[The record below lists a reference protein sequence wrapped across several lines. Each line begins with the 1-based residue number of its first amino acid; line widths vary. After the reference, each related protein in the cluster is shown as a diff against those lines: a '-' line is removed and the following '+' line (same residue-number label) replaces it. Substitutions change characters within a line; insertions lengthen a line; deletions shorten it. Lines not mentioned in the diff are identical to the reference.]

1 MPSRVFDDWRDSS
14 TFPKSNSLKAHK
26 ALPRRRVLF
35 DNSVPTRE
43 DLIIQQSRNTEEDRD
58 VSAPSAASIPRLPLT
73 PPSTEREIEVKALN
87 DNHTSPPSTVIPTRR
102 SSELSTPVNAF
113 NLPTPEYTPPK
124 KESRPMH
131 LVPSPLSTRS
141 SSRAES
147 FRTAR
152 ERFSSDDEGEESP
165 ILPRMSFASRLG
177 PGFGIEWDIEDSDR
191 TPTIQTPSVLL
202 RFDEHKT
209 PKGHLNKH
217 HTETKQQSNSQ
228 MEGAEQS
235 ELAIIQN
242 SVQRDQSLKQQSE
255 SPSSIREDLDLPFSR
270 GFSLRERVRHD
281 RNRKSLPNGSVE
293 QFARQIEW
301 PDDNGGNEVE
311 SKLSQVDNRRLS
323 QMSTVVEAVV
333 LDAPT
338 QRRQVLRHMGKTAS
352 LRAASS
358 PTNGSK
364 RSSLISNDSKPRLVH
379 RNIRLMER
387 GNRFSLT
394 SESTGSDPAIFLL
407 SKIPVVAAPSN
418 PSPITGSLP
427 SRKRHSGEPTPPK
440 VIEPDLW
447 RPNTAPDSLQGYFDT
462 SNSRS
467 RTTSP
472 RETVTLMADKE
483 HRADRPS
490 AAVARSS
497 PVSAPTSRNASQNA
511 SLTSASLHTHNEEQ
525 AAIELQSASNHAAP
539 ARPHTPAD
547 VAAKLHGEDWTGSRY
562 RSTLTTPFSMLS
574 MNSSTPGTLEVNQAT
589 AVNIY
594 SHNNESVLVVQQNAR
609 PNVELPETAIA
620 SVDESNPAPV
630 ISELISQLAPRED
643 SPIQLFDSLLINP
656 RSPPKLPT
664 LKLVPPTPAILTPT
678 TSKEPQL
685 EDGTSVNIS
694 GTRFAMV
701 RRALSARRYSES
713 FVSPLKRSLQR
724 GTTTANRRQSV
735 DKQSDSK
742 LSPFWRPRGFWDD
755 FSDSESDFGNDAFLV
770 NDTLGLPRKRSIS
783 GPASLKRRLG
793 SLRLKRRP
801 PQSQQAKGL
810 RREASNESMGSYH
823 FVQKE
828 KKGGIMPRLG
838 YPVQFV
844 GLTSLRDGFERRKVR
859 REEGRRERERVRLRE
874 SIGPVI
880 LREDVGFGY

>member
-1 MPSRVFDDWRDSS
+1 MFDSS
-14 TFPKSNSLKAHK
+14 VPNHE
-26 ALPRRRVLF
+26 
-35 DNSVPTRE
+35 DSVPQHSTK
-43 DLIIQQSRNTEEDRD
+43 TEKDHNL
-58 VSAPSAASIPRLPLT
+58 VTPGATSIPRLPLT
-73 PPSTEREIEVKALN
+73 PPPTAST
-87 DNHTSPPSTVIPTRR
+87 PSTVIPTRR
-102 SSELSTPVNAF
+102 SSELSTPVTAYSP
-113 NLPTPEYTPPK
+113 PTPENTPPRRQT
-124 KESRPMH
+124 RPIH
-131 LVPSPLSTRS
+131 LVPSLLSTRS

-147 FRTAR
+147 FKTAQ
-152 ERFSSDDEGEESP
+152 EQLSSDDEGDLGEESP

-177 PGFGIEWDIEDSDR
+177 LGSGFGWDIEDSDR
-191 TPTIQTPSVLL
+191 TPIVQTPSALPQ
-202 RFDEHKT
+202 FDEHKT
-209 PKGHLNKH
+209 PEGHLSKH
-217 HTETKQQSNSQ
+217 RTEMKQQSNPQ
-228 MEGAEQS
+228 AEGAEQS
-235 ELAIIQN
+235 DHAIIHD
-242 SVQRDQSLKQQSE
+242 SVQRHQTPAQQSE
-255 SPSSIREDLDLPFSR
+255 SPLSIREDINLPFSR

-293 QFARQIEW
+293 QFAKQIDW
-301 PDDNGGNEVE
+301 PGDNSGNEVE
-311 SKLSQVDNRRLS
+311 SKLRQVDNRRLS
-323 QMSTVVEAVV
+323 QISASSTVVEAFV

-352 LRAASS
+352 LRVASS
-358 PTNGSK
+358 PTNESK
-364 RSSLISNDSKPRLVH
+364 RSSLISNDLKPRRVH
-379 RNIRLMER
+379 RNIRSTER

-394 SESTGSDPAIFLL
+394 SESAASTGSA
-407 SKIPVVAAPSN
+407 VVVTPSN
-418 PSPITGSLP
+418 RSPLIGSLR

-447 RPNTAPDSLQGYFDT
+447 RPNTAPDSSRGYFDT
-462 SNSRS
+462 SV
-467 RTTSP
+467 P
-472 RETVTLMADKE
+472 RLATNLPQEKITLMAEKE

-490 AAVARSS
+490 AAVARTS
-497 PVSAPTSRNASQNA
+497 PLSAPTSRNASQNA
-511 SLTSASLHTHNEEQ
+511 SLTSASLHSHNAEQ
-525 AAIELQSASNHAAP
+525 AAIEHESTSNQAAP

-547 VAAKLHGEDWTGSRY
+547 VADKVHGEDWTGSRY

-609 PNVELPETAIA
+609 PNVELPELATA

-643 SPIQLFDSLLINP
+643 SPIQSFISPLINP
-656 RSPPKLPT
+656 RPPPKPPALNV
-664 LKLVPPTPAILTPT
+664 VPPTPALLTPT
-678 TSKEPQL
+678 TSKEPHL
-685 EDGTSVNIS
+685 EDGTSVNIN

-724 GTTTANRRQSV
+724 GTTIATRRQSV

-770 NDTLGLPRKRSIS
+770 NNTLGLPQKRSIS

-801 PQSQQAKGL
+801 QQQQQISKGL
-810 RREASNESMGSYH
+810 RREASSESIGSYH

-828 KKGGIMPRLG
+828 KKGAIMPRLG

-859 REEGRRERERVRLRE
+859 REEEKRERERVRLRE
-874 SIGPVI
+874 SIGPII
-880 LREDVGFGY
+880 LRQDAGFGY

>member
-1 MPSRVFDDWRDSS
+1 M
-14 TFPKSNSLKAHK
+14 
-26 ALPRRRVLF
+26 F
-35 DNSVPTRE
+35 DNSVPTHE
-43 DLIIQQSRNTEEDRD
+43 D
-58 VSAPSAASIPRLPLT
+58 SIPRLPLT
-73 PPSTEREIEVKALN
+73 PPPTGREIEIKVQSDKYIPN
-87 DNHTSPPSTVIPTRR
+87 PSSTSPRRR
-102 SSELSTPVNAF
+102 SSEVSTPVNAYSP
-113 NLPTPEYTPPK
+113 PTPEDTPPRRQT
-124 KESRPMH
+124 RPMH

-152 ERFSSDDEGEESP
+152 EQFSSDDEGDVGEESP

-177 PGFGIEWDIEDSDR
+177 PDLEWDVEDSDR
-191 TPTIQTPSVLL
+191 TPTIRTPSALPRFDKWQTP
-202 RFDEHKT
+202 E
-209 PKGHLNKH
+209 GHQSKQ
-217 HTETKQQSNSQ
+217 HTEMKRQPNSQ
-228 MEGAEQS
+228 AAGAETSDGTLSHKFQKPD
-235 ELAIIQN
+235 ETLIP
-242 SVQRDQSLKQQSE
+242 QSE
-255 SPSSIREDLDLPFSR
+255 SPSSIREDIDLPFSK
-270 GFSLRERVRHD
+270 GISLRERVRHD
-281 RNRKSLPNGSVE
+281 KKRNSLPNGSME
-293 QFARQIEW
+293 QFAKQIEW
-301 PDDNGGNEVE
+301 PGDNGGEEVE
-311 SKLSQVDNRRLS
+311 LKVRQVDNRRLS
-323 QMSTVVEAVV
+323 QISAGSTIVEAVV
-333 LDAPT
+333 LDAPI

-379 RNIRLMER
+379 RNMRLTER

-394 SESTGSDPAIFLL
+394 SESAASTGSDPTMLHLPKMSAT
-407 SKIPVVAAPSN
+407 PSN
-418 PSPITGSLP
+418 QSPIIGTLAA
-427 SRKRHSGEPTPPK
+427 RKRHSGEPTPPK
-440 VIEPDLW
+440 VIAPDLW
-447 RPNTAPDSLQGYFDT
+447 RPNTAPDSSQGYFDT
-462 SNSRS
+462 LRPRV
-467 RTTSP
+467 RTNTPQESIA
-472 RETVTLMADKE
+472 LMVDKE
-483 HRADRPS
+483 HNADRPP

-497 PVSAPTSRNASQNA
+497 PLSAPTSRNASQNT

-525 AAIELQSASNHAAP
+525 AAIEHQSTSNQAVP
-539 ARPHTPAD
+539 ARPHTPPD
-547 VAAKLHGEDWTGSRY
+547 VADKVHGEDGTGSRY

-594 SHNNESVLVVQQNAR
+594 SHNNESVLVVEQNAR
-609 PNVELPETAIA
+609 PNVELPEMATT

-643 SPIQLFDSLLINP
+643 SPLQSFDSPLINP
-656 RSPPKLPT
+656 RPPPKPPT
-664 LKLVPPTPAILTPT
+664 LRVVPPTPALLTPT

-685 EDGTSVNIS
+685 EDGTSVNIN

-724 GTTTANRRQSV
+724 GTITATRRQSV
-735 DKQSDSK
+735 DKQSESK

-770 NDTLGLPRKRSIS
+770 NNTLGLPQKRSIS
-783 GPASLKRRLG
+783 GPGSLKRRLG
-793 SLRLKRRP
+793 SLRLRRRQQQSP
-801 PQSQQAKGL
+801 PQQPKGL
-810 RREASNESMGSYH
+810 RREASSESIGSYH

-859 REEGRRERERVRLRE
+859 REEERRERERVRLRE

-880 LREDVGFGY
+880 LRQDAGFGY